1 MNFRCHPDIA
11 HDDCVCWGLQVLGVT
26 LKTGEGCKWDD
37 HGECNTAEAPPAN
50 TLDQVV
56 THDVASVFLLQ
67 AKVVSFSNCPN
78 DKI

>member
-1 MNFRCHPDIA
+1 MMIV
-11 HDDCVCWGLQVLGVT
+11 CVGVCRSSFGVT

-37 HGECNTAEAPPAN
+37 HGECDTAEAPPAN

-67 AKVVSFSNCPN
+67 AKVVSFRDRKSVV
-78 DKI
+78 